1 MDACLARR
9 KTAARAGVSWQ
20 GAPGNRIFMKENKI
34 NRRNNMEFLWEGV
47 MAITP
52 QQFVMYLI
60 GGLLIWLAVKKEYE
74 PALLLP
80 MGFGAIMVNLP
91 LSGVINQVTEAS
103 GRHRVLYSGCLRR
116 RSARRRRF
124 RFCSLSES
132 GQ

>member
-1 MDACLARR
+1 
-9 KTAARAGVSWQ
+9 
-20 GAPGNRIFMKENKI
+20 
-34 NRRNNMEFLWEGV
+34 MEFLWEGV

-91 LSGVINQVTEAS
+91 LSGV
-103 GRHRVLYSGCLRR
+103 RVLYSGCLRR

>member
-1 MDACLARR
+1 MDVYLARR

-52 QQFVMYLI
+52 QQVVMYLI

-80 MGFGAIMVNLP
+80 MGFGAIMVKP
-91 LSGVINQVTEAS
+91 AIIR
-103 GRHRVLYSGCLRR
+103 RH
-116 RSARRRRF
+116 
-124 RFCSLSES
+124 
-132 GQ
+132 

>member
-1 MDACLARR
+1 
-9 KTAARAGVSWQ
+9 
-20 GAPGNRIFMKENKI
+20 
-34 NRRNNMEFLWEGV
+34 MEFLWEGV

-80 MGFGAIMVNLP
+80 MGFGAIMV
-91 LSGVINQVTEAS
+91 
-103 GRHRVLYSGCLRR
+103 LYSGCLRR

>member
-1 MDACLARR
+1 
-9 KTAARAGVSWQ
+9 
-20 GAPGNRIFMKENKI
+20 
-34 NRRNNMEFLWEGV
+34 MEFLWEGV

-91 LSGVINQVTEAS
+91 LSGVINQVTE
-103 GRHRVLYSGCLRR
+103 GIGETQGIIQWLFETTIL
-116 RSARRRRF
+116 
-124 RFCSLSES
+124 SLIHI
-132 GQ
+132 

>member
-1 MDACLARR
+1 
-9 KTAARAGVSWQ
+9 
-20 GAPGNRIFMKENKI
+20 
-34 NRRNNMEFLWEGV
+34 MEFLWEGV

-91 LSGVINQVTEAS
+91 LSGVINQVTE
-103 GRHRVLYSGCLRR
+103 GIFYITNRKGKTCKWFFPFIVNKR
-116 RSARRRRF
+116 
-124 RFCSLSES
+124 
-132 GQ
+132 